1 MKNSENKKTKDLD
14 IGIEINDIVS
24 DIDKV
29 MKMIQNIDSL
39 DASTISENADKIT
52 NDSKAMNKE
61 IQDKYNPIIQK
72 LKNNLDIK
80 K

>member
-1 MKNSENKKTKDLD
+1 MKNSENKKAKDLD
-14 IGIEINDIVS
+14 IGIELDDIVS
-24 DIDKV
+24 DMDKV
-29 MKMIQNIDSL
+29 MKMIQNIDNL

-52 NDSKAMNKE
+52 NDSKAINKE

-72 LKNNLDIK
+72 LKNNLDSK